1 VGGWHG
7 NVRLTPNRSRTF
19 LSSWVSRPIL
29 WHVQPATGYWRK
41 GGCYMRMTIHLSLVL
56 RLKTVWSHR
65 SISQLPLVFKHKEQL
80 HWLCPL
86 LTDRLTPG
94 NQYVWFWLWDLVGW
108 CNNFQIFWHT
118 FVTCNTATALCA
130 ETRHLQHNTMV
141 QLRRSKLDITTGY
154 VTCGQERTRL
164 NRNIITHVSFITVKH
179 ISIIGI
185 YDNTINTFVYQS
197 RLLVLIAPGIAGTDC
212 GN

>member
-1 VGGWHG
+1 M
-7 NVRLTPNRSRTF
+7 
-19 LSSWVSRPIL
+19 
-29 WHVQPATGYWRK
+29 QPATGYWRK
-41 GGCYMRMTIHLSLVL
+41 CGCYMMTIHLHLVL

-65 SISQLPLVFKHKEQL
+65 STSHLPLVFKHKEQL
-80 HWLCPL
+80 LWLCPL

-94 NQYVWFWLWDLVGW
+94 NQYVWFWLWDLAGW

-118 FVTCNTATALCA
+118 FVMCNTATALRA

-154 VTCGQERTRL
+154 VTCGQEQTRL
-164 NRNIITHVSFITVKH
+164 NRNNITYVSFIIVKH
-179 ISIIGI
+179 ISVIGI

-197 RLLVLIAPGIAGTDC
+197 RLLVLKSPGIAGTDS
-212 GN
+212 GM